1 MASKSTKKLGKSE
14 QAELLATLEERFE
27 DNKERH
33 KGLKWEKVRQRLE
46 AAPDKL
52 WSLREMERTGGKP
65 DVIGHDKTSGQYLFV
80 DCSAESPEGRRSL
93 CYDDVALKARKKN
106 RPRGSAVEM
115 ASEIGAELL
124 TEEVYR
130 RLQEVGEFD
139 AKTSSWL
146 TTPPDIRKLG
156 GAIFGDY
163 RFGTVWIYH
172 NGADS
177 YYGARGFRCALRV

>member
-1 MASKSTKKLGKSE
+1 MAKKSTKKLGESQRE
-14 QAELLATLEERFE
+14 ELLSTLEARFE
-27 DNKERH
+27 EQKDRH
-33 KGLKWEKVRQRLE
+33 KSIKWEKVRSRLE

-52 WSLREMERTGGKP
+52 WSLHEMERTGGEP
-65 DVIGHDKTSGQYLFV
+65 DLIGHDKSTGKYLFI

-93 CYDDVALKARKKN
+93 CYDREALDARMKHK
-106 RPRGSAVEM
+106 PEGSAVELAAAM
-115 ASEIGAELL
+115 GADLL
-124 TEEVYR
+124 TEEEYR

-177 YYGARGFRCALRV
+177 YYGARGLRCALRV